1 MPQYWLKPL
10 GISDPPTPMPNDWLA
25 EYPLDDFALRTG
37 PATHRRPPQMGKGD
51 RVLFHAV
58 IHARVFAEGEI
69 LGNPEWRR
77 DPVWGLRWPWVYP
90 CRVDAWVPLID
101 QGPRTSEVAPRQAVG
116 RIQLGGDFAKLAPG
130 DHSKILSALGDR
142 PTAQRR

>member
-1 MPQYWLKPL
+1 M
-10 GISDPPTPMPNDWLA
+10 ISPSAPDPPPVASRRKWERVIESSFTP
-25 EYPLDDFALRTG
+25 
-37 PATHRRPPQMGKGD
+37 
-51 RVLFHAV
+51 V

-69 LGNPEWRR
+69 LDNPEWKR

-101 QGPRTSEVAPRQAVG
+101 QGPRTSEVAPRQAIG
-116 RIQLGGDFAKLAPG
+116 RIQLGGDFAKLTPD
-130 DHSKILSALGDR
+130 DHDKILSTLTSQ

>member
-1 MPQYWLKPL
+1 MPQYWMKPL
-10 GISDPPTPMPNDWLA
+10 GISDPPTPMPNDWLG

-37 PATHRRPPQMGKGD
+37 PATHRQPPQMGKGD

-58 IHARVFAEGEI
+58 IHARVFAEGEV
-69 LGNPEWRR
+69 LGNPEWKR

-116 RIQLGGDFAKLAPG
+116 RIQLGGDFAKLTPD
-130 DHSKILSALGDR
+130 DHGKILSALTSR

>member
-25 EYPLDDFALRTG
+25 EYPLDHFPLRTG
-37 PATHRRPPQMGKGD
+37 PATQRQPPQMGKGD

-58 IHARVFAEGEI
+58 IYARVFAEGEI
-69 LGNPEWRR
+69 LGNPEWKR
-77 DPVWGLRWPWVYP
+77 DPVWDLRWPWIYP
-90 CRVDAWVPLID
+90 CRVDTWVPLID

-116 RIQLGGDFAKLAPG
+116 RIQLGGDFAKLTP
-130 DHSKILSALGDR
+130 DHHSKILGALTSL
-142 PTAQRR
+142 PTAQQR